1 MSTQVSVVRKHLMD
15 GKSITPVIAQAV
27 YGIFR
32 LSSVIEDLRNSGMEI
47 DCVIKFDERGKQ
59 YGEYR
64 KRKPIKLMSKV
75 QIKRGYGTD
84 LPTWVRRQKE
94 ASVVEKA
101 ADASRVMFVRG
112 KNIQSIWVNDKELVN
127 AD

>member
-64 KRKPIKLMSKV
+64 LRKPIKLMSKV

-94 ASVVEKA
+94 ASVVEKS